1 MNLVWQNGGK
11 SKRYGANIRFY
22 QYGKDVVAY
31 TYWAGYSY
39 DSDDISDPIGYG
51 VKGESVGVTNVANTS
66 SVAIRNLNVR
76 FRPKNHIVGDYK
88 PCIVKEDGWMKL
100 WSDVDLAKATLGPVL
115 MGGQSLGSK
124 WNMASN
130 YNRSVS
136 SDIVTSYY
144 QYKNGSELFTIG
156 FSMQQQSSDIYAKIS
171 NARYNSGKPLGELVT
186 GDYQV
191 CVTNI
196 VDGKS
201 TAKHRTLAICHLT
214 AEYPVKKRHIVTV
227 GDNFNPGCS
236 PVRLEDIKFSIE
248 PSAGNS
254 LPIDV
259 PVCGCGVIGA
269 SGEGEVKLGVDLPDT
284 IGLDV
289 DSGAVAIDDSRTI
302 GGKVNVAE
310 GAALKFVLATGVRPS
325 LEARFFNIEAGAE
338 IALTS
343 ESYVAGIS
351 KDGETFKLVIG
362 CNYADYA
369 IQGVNLTTSGLSGV
383 RKARLFVDEDGDI
396 AVEIKPKTAF
406 QILVR

>member
-1 MNLVWQNGGK
+1 
-11 SKRYGANIRFY
+11 
-22 QYGKDVVAY
+22 
-31 TYWAGYSY
+31 
-39 DSDDISDPIGYG
+39 
-51 VKGESVGVTNVANTS
+51 
-66 SVAIRNLNVR
+66 
-76 FRPKNHIVGDYK
+76 
-88 PCIVKEDGWMKL
+88 
-100 WSDVDLAKATLGPVL
+100 
-115 MGGQSLGSK
+115 
-124 WNMASN
+124 
-130 YNRSVS
+130 
-136 SDIVTSYY
+136 
-144 QYKNGSELFTIG
+144 
-156 FSMQQQSSDIYAKIS
+156 MQQQSSDIYAKIS

-236 PVRLEDIKFSIE
+236 PVRLEDIKLSIE

-351 KDGETFKLVIG
+351 KDGETFKLITG

-383 RKARLFVDEDGDI
+383 RKARLFVDEYGDI